1 MQYVNIVKDPD
12 HNTVEFFHSNLLLK
26 LCVGTKDNF
35 LIPF

>member
-1 MQYVNIVKDPD
+1 MQYVNIVKYPD
-12 HNTVEFFHSNLLLK
+12 HKTVEFFHPNLFLK